1 MESEVSHQRNFKSAE
16 LANIYIYKERDEL
29 LPNHLMF
36 VYACWSFP
44 KIVFFFFLH
53 TRDHIIVLKKRF
65 QLMFRYTHKRS

>member
-29 LPNHLMF
+29 LPNHLMLYTLVDPF
-36 VYACWSFP
+36 Q
-44 KIVFFFFLH
+44 KLFFFFLH
-53 TRDHIIVLKKRF
+53 TRDHVIVLKKRF